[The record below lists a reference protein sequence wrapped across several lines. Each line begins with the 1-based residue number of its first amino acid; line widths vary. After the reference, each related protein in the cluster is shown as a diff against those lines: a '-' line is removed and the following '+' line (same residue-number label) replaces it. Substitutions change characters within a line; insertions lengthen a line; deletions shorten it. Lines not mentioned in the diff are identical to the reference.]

1 MVTSLYKNWAEGRLA
16 AVGGR
21 RSFVTALTASMGPG
35 TVFMNRMGPVTSLAS
50 CDLEQCLWTAY
61 VCWAKQGLALADGQV
76 VASRTPLWA
85 VFLQGR
91 GWAQQLY
98 VARATKS

>member
-1 MVTSLYKNWAEGRLA
+1 MH
-16 AVGGR
+16 
-21 RSFVTALTASMGPG
+21 
-35 TVFMNRMGPVTSLAS
+35 
-50 CDLEQCLWTAY
+50 

-98 VARATKS
+98 VTRATKSLIHRLKKTSVNSAYYQILTCCHMFFLLFIRAQYESEPQVSMLYCNSIC

>member
-1 MVTSLYKNWAEGRLA
+1 MH
-16 AVGGR
+16 
-21 RSFVTALTASMGPG
+21 
-35 TVFMNRMGPVTSLAS
+35 
-50 CDLEQCLWTAY
+50 